1 MGRCTGSFTNLFLLL
16 LLVEK
21 ERGGYFG
28 RLLAKKST
36 DASQR
41 VIGRHV
47 EEIYIYRPFCR
58 SWLPTSHRIN
68 VSLRLSSPSPALQ
81 PSPPSIFSDPCGS
94 TRSGTRDGYP
104 SGHQTWTPSADSSR
118 TCVCSTV
125 NRCAWNKRMEWKS
138 SCLSFFKLSHL
149 QT

>member
-1 MGRCTGSFTNLFLLL
+1 MGRARNFRPAINREGKRHFREKCFEWGDAPALSPSYLFLLLL

-21 ERGGYFG
+21 ERREYFG

-58 SWLPTSHRIN
+58 SWLSTSHRIN

-104 SGHQTWTPSADSSR
+104 SGHQT
-118 TCVCSTV
+118 
-125 NRCAWNKRMEWKS
+125 
-138 SCLSFFKLSHL
+138 
-149 QT
+149 